1 MIVVLKLSGH
11 ILCLWCCNILC
22 KIMDTF
28 SLEEDD
34 YGDLFIMQEVNNGD
48 GKELVKNV
56 DNQDDFLGLN
66 PHDFQSPCESVVGA
80 KLNECHYS
88 DISDFEEEGDSKV
101 KPVPSAR

>member
-1 MIVVLKLSGH
+1 
-11 ILCLWCCNILC
+11 
-22 KIMDTF
+22 MDTF

-34 YGDLFIMQEVNNGD
+34 YGDLFITQEVNNGD
-48 GKELVKNV
+48 GKELVKNF

-66 PHDFQSPCESVVGA
+66 PHDFQSPCKSVVGA
-80 KLNECHYS
+80 KLNECHYL